1 MSSRTAMLLF
11 LGLVTALTLLSC
23 NKAPEKQS
31 EVASSA
37 ELSGDLYMD
46 IHRNVDGLT
55 AEAVTGAHQKDLE
68 TQEKYGV
75 NYLKYWYDEESGTIF
90 CLVDAPSK
98 EAAEKVHIEAHG
110 LAAAEIIK
118 VTEGQ

>member
-1 MSSRTAMLLF
+1 MSSRIVMLLF
-11 LGLVTALTLLSC
+11 FGLVAALTLLNC

-31 EVASSA
+31 EVASVES
-37 ELSGDLYMD
+37 SGHLYMD

-68 TQEKYGV
+68 VQEKYGV
-75 NYLKYWYDEESGTIF
+75 NYLKYWYDEESGTVF

-98 EAAEKVHIEAHG
+98 EAAEKVHKEAHG
-110 LAAAEIIK
+110 LAADEIIK
-118 VTEGQ
+118 VAEGQ